1 MRESPSS
8 RDTVEYLV
16 FLNSDSN
23 LSYIKIFGGIYQFF
37 NNQIFY
43 ANLMKDGRL
52 FRKIY
57 QISGDY
63 KLNAKVVYDAMCLLT
78 DFL

>member
-23 LSYIKIFGGIYQFF
+23 LSYIKSFGGIYQFF

-52 FRKIY
+52 FRKIC

>member
-1 MRESPSS
+1 MRESPFS

-16 FLNSDSN
+16 FLNSDSK

-52 FRKIY
+52 FRKIH

>member
-52 FRKIY
+52 FRKIC